1 MASYIMLNTL
11 TDQGVRNIRDTTKR
25 ADAARATAKQ
35 YGVTVKELFWTLG
48 QYDTVG
54 LYEAADEAAMTAFAL
69 AINQAGNVRTQ
80 LMRAYNKDEM
90 KGVLGKMAKAKEAQP
105 A

>member
-11 TDQGVRNIRDTTKR
+11 TDQGVRNIRDTANR
-25 ADAARATAKQ
+25 AQAAREMAKP
-35 YGVTVKELFWTLG
+35 YGVTVRDLFWTLG

-54 LYEAADEAAMTAFAL
+54 IYEAVDEAAMTAYAL
-69 AINQAGNVRTQ
+69 AVNQAGNVRTQ

-90 KGVLGKMAKAKEAQP
+90 KNVLAKMAKAKEAMP